1 VALARALA
9 TEPRLLLLD
18 EPLAAVDVGLRERI
32 LPYLLR
38 IRDEWRVPML
48 YVTHNVGEAL
58 ALAGEVLLLRDGAVE
73 AQGPAL
79 GLLGSAGLAREA
91 EAGLDNLWPARVVAH
106 DAEAGITR
114 MQTDGGLAVAT
125 PLDPRRAPGSRVT
138 LALRAEDVLVCVDTP
153 VGLSARNLYEAR
165 ITSVENTGLDLTLRC
180 SISKADVALV
190 RVTRQA
196 GQALDL
202 HPGRRVVLA
211 VKSHSVR
218 VG

>member
-1 VALARALA
+1 
-9 TEPRLLLLD
+9 
-18 EPLAAVDVGLRERI
+18 
-32 LPYLLR
+32 
-38 IRDEWRVPML
+38 ML

-79 GLLGSAGLAREA
+79 GLLGSGGLAREA

-125 PLDPRRAPGSRVT
+125 TLDPRRPPGSRVT
-138 LALRAEDVLVCVDTP
+138 LALRAEDVLVCLESP
-153 VGLSARNLYEAR
+153 VGISARNVYEAR

-180 SISKADVALV
+180 VISKADVALV

>member
-1 VALARALA
+1 
-9 TEPRLLLLD
+9 
-18 EPLAAVDVGLRERI
+18 
-32 LPYLLR
+32 
-38 IRDEWRVPML
+38 
-48 YVTHNVGEAL
+48 
-58 ALAGEVLLLRDGAVE
+58 
-73 AQGPAL
+73 
-79 GLLGSAGLAREA
+79 
-91 EAGLDNLWPARVVAH
+91 
-106 DAEAGITR
+106 
-114 MQTDGGLAVAT
+114 
-125 PLDPRRAPGSRVT
+125 
-138 LALRAEDVLVCVDTP
+138 